1 MAHASCAD
9 SRCYNNYAGDGMIE
23 SALSNGAPFGS
34 SSKGFSDPSSQ
45 TSIVN
50 HLMRDLGKEISWQ
63 EESLRTVFKPHIPV
77 DRFREVYTDTVQAVL
92 ALGLIY
98 GVETST
104 ACLFQQLFM
113 KYILRS
119 MFKPF
124 MQSNDFVQQR
134 TEFDAKSKFV
144 LRLTQEDEGDGTE
157 M

>member
-1 MAHASCAD
+1 MTNLVSTDPTAQ
-9 SRCYNNYAGDGMIE
+9 
-23 SALSNGAPFGS
+23 S
-34 SSKGFSDPSSQ
+34 SV
-45 TSIVN
+45 VN
-50 HLMRDLGKEISWQ
+50 SLMRDLNKEMSWY
-63 EESLRTVFKPHIPV
+63 EETSRTVFKAHIPV

-104 ACLFQQLFM
+104 ACLFQQLFT

-124 MQSNDFVQQR
+124 MQINDFVQQR
-134 TEFDAKSKFV
+134 PEFIKNESKPFV
-144 LRLTQEDEGDGTE
+144 LRLTQEDDEGTE